1 MATPREILT
10 QRLKLA
16 LEKSF
21 PDTAPEVV
29 PATDPRFGD
38 YQTNVAMVLARKN
51 RVSPREIARQIVT
64 DLDVRDISERAR
76 NRGCWFHQ
84 FSAHGWFSRERGRRC
99 RSRSETRSR
108 HGVSKPERLSSI
120 SVPRTWRSRCTS
132 ATFGARSSEIVW
144 LVWPAFSGTTSSPTI
159 IWVTG
164 APSSGGLFMDGSIC
178 SMRRLSQQMRSPSWS
193 DFIAK

>member
-51 RVSPREIARQIVT
+51 RASPREIAHRIVS
-64 DLDVRDISERAR
+64 DLDVRDISEAPEIEGAGFINFRLKAGFLARAI
-76 NRGCWFHQ
+76 
-84 FSAHGWFSRERGRRC
+84 
-99 RSRSETRSR
+99 
-108 HGVSKPERLSSI
+108 VS
-120 SVPRTWRSRCTS
+120 
-132 ATFGARSSEIVW
+132 
-144 LVWPAFSGTTSSPTI
+144 
-159 IWVTG
+159 
-164 APSSGGLFMDGSIC
+164 
-178 SMRRLSQQMRSPSWS
+178 
-193 DFIAK
+193 